1 MELHENILSDHDLK
15 GLPVLVY
22 ANKQD
27 VPKAMSSDEVT
38 EKLRMRDLKETP
50 WHVQP
55 RYV

>member
-1 MELHENILSDHDLK
+1 MTDCDLC

-27 VPKAMSSDEVT
+27 LEKAMTVEEVT
-38 EKLRMRDLKETP
+38 EKLKMHELKESP

-55 RYV
+55 RYILQL